1 MIISLKNGKTFDT
14 DRDLTSPERHIL
26 QKMFAWEWSAES
38 VEQFRQKRDEAL
50 GVGWNG
56 SGPVQAGNALRAILG
71 EMEKKVKDRLSQ
83 THASERF

>member
-14 DRDLTSPERHIL
+14 DRDLSPPERHVL

-50 GVGWNG
+50 RVGWNG
-56 SGPVQAGNALRAILG
+56 SGPVSAGSALKTILG
-71 EMEKKVKDRLSQ
+71 ELEQKVKDRISLKDV
-83 THASERF
+83 R